1 MMLHMSTEYIDVRQ
15 HILDTAKPIIL
26 GKGFSAVGLTE
37 LLSEAGVPKGSFYHY
52 FKSKELFGE
61 ALLDSYFSDYHAR
74 LHERLTQTG
83 MNAAERLLSYWTI
96 WLETQSSE
104 GTEGK
109 CLTVKLSAEVSD
121 LSEPMRSA
129 LQNGT
134 RRIIDC
140 LTECI
145 REGALDGSLPGDI
158 DAQNTALT
166 LYNLWLGATLLTKVR
181 RDRSALDAA
190 YKATLQLLSIPQT
203 PAG

>member
-1 MMLHMSTEYIDVRQ
+1 MSTEYIDVRQ

-140 LTECI
+140 LAECI

-158 DAQNTALT
+158 YAQNTALT